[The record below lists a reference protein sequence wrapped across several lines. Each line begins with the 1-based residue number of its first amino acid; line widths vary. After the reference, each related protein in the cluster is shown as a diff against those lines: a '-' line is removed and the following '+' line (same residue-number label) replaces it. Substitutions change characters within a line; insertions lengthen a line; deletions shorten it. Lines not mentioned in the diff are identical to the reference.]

1 MEAPVLATERLI
13 LRGFSPGDIE
23 AFSRLLA
30 DREAM
35 WDLWTIPD
43 IPRDPRDYADI
54 YVGGSIA
61 SWRNSGYGFWAVW
74 TRPPALSREAELIGF
89 CGFVIDSHTNIRPPE
104 GLEMGWGLR
113 PDFQGRGLALEAA
126 TAAVTYGF
134 QGLGVAR
141 LIAITSPENAPSRK
155 LMERLGFSFTE
166 TTAAYGESS
175 VLYSLSREDLEKIPA
190 FLNASPPN

>member
-1 MEAPVLATERLI
+1 VEAPVLATERLT
-13 LRGFSPGDIE
+13 LRGFLPGDAD
-23 AFSRLLA
+23 AFSGILA
-30 DREAM
+30 DRTAM

-74 TRPPALSREAELIGF
+74 MRPPALSREAELIGF
-89 CGFVIDSHTNIRPPE
+89 CGFVIDSHTHIRPPE
-104 GLEMGWGLR
+104 GLEKGWGLR

-134 QGLGVAR
+134 RGLGVAR

-155 LMERLGFSFTE
+155 LLGRLGFSFTE
-166 TTAAYGESS
+166 TTPAYGEDSE
-175 VLYSLSREDLEKIPA
+175 LYSLSREAFEKIPA
-190 FLNASPPN
+190 S